1 MFFLDGLHEDVNRKN
16 GSSVSAAK
24 VVSSDGQVPMPNA
37 GFDFASG
44 ND

>member
-24 VVSSDGQVPMPNA
+24 AVSSDGQVPMPNA